1 MNSWPRVAVVGPGAV
16 GGYFG
21 GMMAHAGAPVVFIAR
36 PAFVA
41 AVAANG
47 LYLDTIHFKKSVSV
61 AASSDF
67 AAVADAELVLFCVKT
82 VDNAAAARALEP
94 HLAKG
99 ATVVSL
105 QNGVDNAEQIRAVL
119 NVDVLPAVVYVA
131 ASVPAPG
138 QVKQIAR
145 GDLIVGPPGQR
156 ARDVAEVF
164 ERAQIPCRVSANIEG
179 ELWIKLVLNCALNA
193 ISALGQA
200 RYGRI
205 AESEDARKLLE
216 SVVREVLAV
225 ATAAGIVV
233 PGLDTVE
240 QAMQAVVKLATAMRQ
255 VWSSTAQDIGR
266 GKLTEIDSLNGYI
279 ARRGTSLGVATPV
292 NQTLATLVRL
302 LEKKTD

>member
-41 AVAANG
+41 AVAPNG

-82 VDNAAAARALEP
+82 VDNADAARALEP

-119 NVDVLPAVVYVA
+119 SVDVLPAVVYVA

>member
-41 AVAANG
+41 AVAPNG

-82 VDNAAAARALEP
+82 VDNADAARALEP

-119 NVDVLPAVVYVA
+119 SVDVLPAVVYVA

-302 LEKKTD
+302 LEKRTD